1 VFLVAA
7 TFSSDHFRER
17 GIHMVVSLAISVVGY
32 ILLITV
38 DLDNIGLTYFAIFMT
53 TVGVSFSNLPFPS
66 KASQYSRFMYV
77 LIHGFLGVPN
87 VADQQRMDRV
97 QHSELKRP
105 RLHERNADLYRQHR
119 RPDL

>member
-1 VFLVAA
+1 MAAVFLVIA

-53 TVGVSFSNLPFPS
+53 TVGVS
-66 KASQYSRFMYV
+66 
-77 LIHGFLGVPN
+77 
-87 VADQQRMDRV
+87 
-97 QHSELKRP
+97 
-105 RLHERNADLYRQHR
+105 
-119 RPDL
+119 